1 LKTYY
6 GKASS
11 GWKLEGNKII
21 MDIEIPA
28 NTTATVFVPALNKET
43 ITENGNA
50 VSSSKDL
57 QVKGTENGYVILKV
71 NSGKYHFE
79 ISK

>member
-1 LKTYY
+1 
-6 GKASS
+6 
-11 GWKLEGNKII
+11 

-28 NTTATVFVPALNKET
+28 NTTATVFVPAANKES

-57 QVKGTENGYVILKV
+57 QVTGAENGYVILKV

-79 ISK
+79 VSK

>member
-1 LKTYY
+1 LQTYY

-28 NTTATVFVPALNKET
+28 NTTQRVCACSNKEA
-43 ITENGNA
+43 ITESGNA

-57 QVKGTENGYVILKV
+57 QVTGTENGYVILKV

-79 ISK
+79 VSK

>member
-1 LKTYY
+1 
-6 GKASS
+6 
-11 GWKLEGNKII
+11 
-21 MDIEIPA
+21 
-28 NTTATVFVPALNKET
+28 VFVPASNKES

-57 QVKGTENGYVILKV
+57 QVTGIENGYVILKV

-79 ISK
+79 VSK